1 MSISPTYYIDWEQ
14 QIRVFQLL
22 LRQYINLHFFCWK
35 KRCKSAYTKKL
46 QESVQMISVNFV
58 TTEDR
63 AGLTIRQTMKVKYE
77 QKGAYRPQNDG
88 KRAFKKFLALQILVT
103 A

>member
-1 MSISPTYYIDWEQ
+1 
-14 QIRVFQLL
+14 
-22 LRQYINLHFFCWK
+22 
-35 KRCKSAYTKKL
+35 
-46 QESVQMISVNFV
+46 MISVNFV

-88 KRAFKKFLALQILVT
+88 KRAFKKSLALQILIT